1 MKEEELLALVADQS
15 GMVFAANRRAEAEEG
30 IARAMK
36 RAGADGVDAYLEMI
50 RGDGDGLDGLVD
62 ELTIGETHFMRDPD
76 QLQFVR
82 REVLPPLTRRRG
94 PGARV
99 WSAGCATGEEAY
111 SLAILLEEEGL
122 GEGAVLGTDLSL
134 VSLAK
139 ARAASYSDYSLRDMG
154 SQFVG
159 DYFRH
164 VRGRRILLD
173 RIRNKVRFERLNFV
187 GAEDYAAAGAF
198 AMDLILCRN
207 VLIYFGREKVGR
219 IAARLFDCLAEGGV
233 LLTAGADP
241 ILSEYAPFEVEVTR
255 TGLVY
260 RRPRRAP
267 AEAAPPRLVRT
278 GTSPP
283 RSPGDERMAK
293 HEEAPAPTVAPL
305 ALPTETGR
313 EALARVMSQANASGA
328 EEAERMA
335 EVALG
340 RHPLDAHLHY
350 LRAALLLSL
359 DRDQDAE
366 QEAQRALY
374 LDRSL
379 AIAHFLLGTILRRRG
394 ADALARRAFRN
405 ARDLCARRPPDEEV
419 PAGAGERAGALH
431 LAASAEME
439 RLEMADA

>member
-1 MKEEELLALVADQS
+1 MREEELLALVADQS

-36 RAGADGVDAYLEMI
+36 RAGAAGVDAYLEMI
-50 RGDGDGLDGLVD
+50 RGDGIGLDGLVD

-76 QLQFVR
+76 QLEFVR
-82 REVLPPLTRRRG
+82 REVLRPLTRRRG

-111 SLAILLEEEGL
+111 SLAILLEEEDL
-122 GEGAVLGTDLSL
+122 GDGAVVLGTDLST
-134 VSLAK
+134 VALAK
-139 ARAASYSDYSLRDMG
+139 ARAASYSDYSLRDMQ
-154 SQFVG
+154 SRFLQ
-159 DYFRH
+159 DYFRPLQ
-164 VRGRRILLD
+164 GRRVLVD
-173 RIRNKVRFERLNFV
+173 RIRSKVRFERLNFV

-207 VLIYFGREKVGR
+207 VLIYVGREKVGR

-267 AEAAPPRLVRT
+267 AEAAPPRLAPAATFRPW
-278 GTSPP
+278 SPEHA
-283 RSPGDERMAK
+283 RRATY
-293 HEEAPAPTVAPL
+293 EAPTAGPT
-305 ALPTETGR
+305 ALPAESGQ
-313 EALARVMSQANASGA
+313 EAFERVMGHANSSGA
-328 EEAERMA
+328 EAAERMA
-335 EVALG
+335 EASLD

-359 DRDQDAE
+359 DRDEEAE
-366 QEAQRALY
+366 REAQRALY

-379 AIAHFLLGTILRRRG
+379 AIAHFLLGTILRKRG
-394 ADALARRAFRN
+394 DDALARRAFRN
-405 ARDLCARRPPDEEV
+405 ARDLCARRPPDEAV

-431 LAASAEME
+431 LAASAELE
-439 RLEMADA
+439 RLEMPGA